1 MLAFTNATEKQ
12 SPTIIGA
19 GCKMVGDI
27 HTDHS
32 VQIHGIVTGNITAE
46 TVVIGRGGR
55 VDGHVDAKILF
66 LHGTLN
72 GPATVNTANVF
83 SCAQMTGT
91 LAYRTLN
98 ITGNT
103 GLECKLARRE
113 EIIETTKEQGGTNE

>member
-19 GCKMVGDI
+19 GCELTGNI
-27 HTDHS
+27 QTDHI
-32 VQIHGIVTGNITAE
+32 VQIHGTVIGDIVAT

-55 VDGHVDAKILF
+55 VSGRVTAENLF

-72 GPATVNTANVF
+72 GPAVVGTANVF
-83 SCAQMTGT
+83 SNAQMTGT
-91 LAYRTLN
+91 LAYNTLN

-103 GLECKLARRE
+103 GLECKLEKR
-113 EIIETTKEQGGTNE
+113 KEGNNE